1 MLIEWS
7 ETTYIIAI
15 EITCTENA
23 HMSSLGV
30 QEYLEI
36 GKIIFSSSKSPI
48 VKALLKGFI
57 NIMCQYR
64 LCHFIKMVSCFQSFY
79 CSYDDIHT
87 F

>member
-15 EITCTENA
+15 EITCAENA

-36 GKIIFSSSKSPI
+36 GKIIF
-48 VKALLKGFI
+48 FI
-57 NIMCQYR
+57 
-64 LCHFIKMVSCFQSFY
+64 
-79 CSYDDIHT
+79 
-87 F
+87 